1 MKSGLF
7 ILIVCLLFPAYV
19 CADTSKHALEENR
32 KLLHSLD
39 SLLEQ
44 QDLFVR
50 VKEERIKQ
58 LKMQYSRVKDVKELY
73 AMNRMVYLEYRVYDA
88 DSALHYI
95 NKNIQLAQQTNNRT
109 WEVVSLLEQSF
120 VLTSSGLLTEALKA
134 VSDIQ
139 PEELPQNL
147 RSEYFGRLCTLYSR
161 LRDYSSENSQLS
173 EHYNNLQKAFRDS
186 VYLTATPDELR
197 YWNCRAWLYLG
208 TPEIEPVKQAFE
220 ENKQTLSNDSRKY
233 SIATYNLSAIYR
245 SENNESKYL
254 ENLILSAMADIRSVN
269 GDIGSLQEIAEYL
282 FKHGEIDRAYNYI
295 LYCSQKA
302 MLFHNRVRI
311 VKMSH
316 LQNQIYK
323 AYQEQSRTQQKRLQ
337 ASLIAVSFLFLVL
350 IGAFLFIRKQMRRLK
365 EANLKLDSTNQKL
378 SVNMDALSTAHQRL
392 EEVNMQLKDLN
403 TQLQEVND
411 QLRESN
417 YVKEEYIGYVFNICS
432 TYISKLEEFRKN
444 INRKLKVGQIEDVK
458 AITDSSA
465 TASNELKEF
474 YQNFDTIFLH
484 LYPDFVGDF
493 NALLL
498 PEERIEL
505 KEGELLNTELRIH
518 ALIRL
523 GITDSVKIA
532 DFLHCSAQTVYNN
545 RLRTRNKIHYPERRF
560 YKCSEKARKIQSV
573 SPALYYRFH
582 LKSLL
587 PSLSFSENNTN
598 NQAFIHFNS
607 LLRLFTSQS
616 KQPLLRIPLPQRS
629 KLKTYVNY

>member
-39 SLLEQ
+39 NLLEQ

-350 IGAFLFIRKQMRRLK
+350 IGALLFIRKQMRRLK

-458 AITDSSA
+458 AMTDSSA

-532 DFLHCSAQTVYNN
+532 DFLHCSTQTVYNN
-545 RLRTRNKIHYPERRF
+545 RLRTRNKSIIPKEDF
-560 YKCSEKARKIQSV
+560 INAVKKLGKYKA
-573 SPALYYRFH
+573 
-582 LKSLL
+582 
-587 PSLSFSENNTN
+587 
-598 NQAFIHFNS
+598 
-607 LLRLFTSQS
+607 
-616 KQPLLRIPLPQRS
+616 
-629 KLKTYVNY
+629 

>member
-7 ILIVCLLFPAYV
+7 ILIVCLLFPAYA

-50 VKEERIKQ
+50 VKEERIQQ

-73 AMNRMVYLEYRVYDA
+73 AMNRMIYLEYRVYDA

-95 NKNIQLAQQTNNRT
+95 NKNIQLAQQTDNRT

-432 TYISKLEEFRKN
+432 TYISKLEEFRKS

-545 RLRTRNKIHYPERRF
+545 RLRTRNKSIIPKEDF
-560 YKCSEKARKIQSV
+560 INAVKKLGKYKA
-573 SPALYYRFH
+573 
-582 LKSLL
+582 
-587 PSLSFSENNTN
+587 
-598 NQAFIHFNS
+598 
-607 LLRLFTSQS
+607 
-616 KQPLLRIPLPQRS
+616 
-629 KLKTYVNY
+629 

>member
-197 YWNCRAWLYLG
+197 YWNCRAWLYMG

-316 LQNQIYK
+316 LQKQIYK

-392 EEVNMQLKDLN
+392 EEVNIQLKDLN

-458 AITDSSA
+458 AMTDSSA

-545 RLRTRNKIHYPERRF
+545 RLRTRNKSIIPKEDF
-560 YKCSEKARKIQSV
+560 INAVKKLGKYKA
-573 SPALYYRFH
+573 
-582 LKSLL
+582 
-587 PSLSFSENNTN
+587 
-598 NQAFIHFNS
+598 
-607 LLRLFTSQS
+607 
-616 KQPLLRIPLPQRS
+616 
-629 KLKTYVNY
+629 

>member
-208 TPEIEPVKQAFE
+208 TPKIEPVKQAFE

-458 AITDSSA
+458 AMTDSSA

-545 RLRTRNKIHYPERRF
+545 RLRTRNKSIIPKEDF
-560 YKCSEKARKIQSV
+560 INAVKKLGKYKA
-573 SPALYYRFH
+573 
-582 LKSLL
+582 
-587 PSLSFSENNTN
+587 
-598 NQAFIHFNS
+598 
-607 LLRLFTSQS
+607 
-616 KQPLLRIPLPQRS
+616 
-629 KLKTYVNY
+629 

>member
-50 VKEERIKQ
+50 VKEKRIKQ

-134 VSDIQ
+134 VSDIR

-161 LRDYSSENSQLS
+161 LRDYSSENFQLS
-173 EHYNNLQKAFRDS
+173 EYYNDLQKAFRDS

-378 SVNMDALSTAHQRL
+378 SVNMNALSTAHQRL

-458 AITDSSA
+458 AMTDSSA

-545 RLRTRNKIHYPERRF
+545 RLRTRNKSIIPKEDF
-560 YKCSEKARKIQSV
+560 INAVKKLGKYKA
-573 SPALYYRFH
+573 
-582 LKSLL
+582 
-587 PSLSFSENNTN
+587 
-598 NQAFIHFNS
+598 
-607 LLRLFTSQS
+607 
-616 KQPLLRIPLPQRS
+616 
-629 KLKTYVNY
+629 

>member
-95 NKNIQLAQQTNNRT
+95 NKNIQLAQQTDNRT

-432 TYISKLEEFRKN
+432 TYISKLEEFRKS

-458 AITDSSA
+458 TMTDSSA

-545 RLRTRNKIHYPERRF
+545 RLRTRNKSIIPKEDF
-560 YKCSEKARKIQSV
+560 INAVKKLGKYKA
-573 SPALYYRFH
+573 
-582 LKSLL
+582 
-587 PSLSFSENNTN
+587 
-598 NQAFIHFNS
+598 
-607 LLRLFTSQS
+607 
-616 KQPLLRIPLPQRS
+616 
-629 KLKTYVNY
+629 

>member
-378 SVNMDALSTAHQRL
+378 SVNMVGLSTAPQRQ

-545 RLRTRNKIHYPERRF
+545 RLRTRNKSIIPKEDF
-560 YKCSEKARKIQSV
+560 INAVKKLGKYKA
-573 SPALYYRFH
+573 
-582 LKSLL
+582 
-587 PSLSFSENNTN
+587 
-598 NQAFIHFNS
+598 
-607 LLRLFTSQS
+607 
-616 KQPLLRIPLPQRS
+616 
-629 KLKTYVNY
+629 

>member
-173 EHYNNLQKAFRDS
+173 EHYNNLQKAFRYS

-197 YWNCRAWLYLG
+197 YWNCRAWLYMG

-392 EEVNMQLKDLN
+392 EEVNIQLKDLN

-458 AITDSSA
+458 AMTDSSA

-545 RLRTRNKIHYPERRF
+545 RLRTRNKSIIPKEDF
-560 YKCSEKARKIQSV
+560 INAVKKLGKYKA
-573 SPALYYRFH
+573 
-582 LKSLL
+582 
-587 PSLSFSENNTN
+587 
-598 NQAFIHFNS
+598 
-607 LLRLFTSQS
+607 
-616 KQPLLRIPLPQRS
+616 
-629 KLKTYVNY
+629 

>member
-7 ILIVCLLFPAYV
+7 ILIICLLFPAYV

-208 TPEIEPVKQAFE
+208 IPEIEPVKQAFE

-350 IGAFLFIRKQMRRLK
+350 IGAFLFIRKQMHRLK

-458 AITDSSA
+458 AMTDSSA

-545 RLRTRNKIHYPERRF
+545 RLRTRNKSIIPKEDF
-560 YKCSEKARKIQSV
+560 INAVKKLGKYKA
-573 SPALYYRFH
+573 
-582 LKSLL
+582 
-587 PSLSFSENNTN
+587 
-598 NQAFIHFNS
+598 
-607 LLRLFTSQS
+607 
-616 KQPLLRIPLPQRS
+616 
-629 KLKTYVNY
+629 

>member
-350 IGAFLFIRKQMRRLK
+350 IGALLFIRKQMRRLK
-365 EANLKLDSTNQKL
+365 EANLKLDNTNQKL

-458 AITDSSA
+458 AMTDSSA

-484 LYPDFVGDF
+484 LYPDFVGAF

-545 RLRTRNKIHYPERRF
+545 RLRTRNKSIIPKEDF
-560 YKCSEKARKIQSV
+560 INAVKKLGKYKA
-573 SPALYYRFH
+573 
-582 LKSLL
+582 
-587 PSLSFSENNTN
+587 
-598 NQAFIHFNS
+598 
-607 LLRLFTSQS
+607 
-616 KQPLLRIPLPQRS
+616 
-629 KLKTYVNY
+629 

>member
-109 WEVVSLLEQSF
+109 WEVVSMLEQSF

-350 IGAFLFIRKQMRRLK
+350 IGALLFIRKQMRRLK
-365 EANLKLDSTNQKL
+365 EANLKLDNTNQKL

-458 AITDSSA
+458 AMTDSSA

-545 RLRTRNKIHYPERRF
+545 RLRTRNKSIIPKEDF
-560 YKCSEKARKIQSV
+560 INAVKKLGKYKA
-573 SPALYYRFH
+573 
-582 LKSLL
+582 
-587 PSLSFSENNTN
+587 
-598 NQAFIHFNS
+598 
-607 LLRLFTSQS
+607 
-616 KQPLLRIPLPQRS
+616 
-629 KLKTYVNY
+629 

>member
-1 MKSGLF
+1 MKSDLF
-7 ILIVCLLFPAYV
+7 ILIICLLFPAYA

-245 SENNESKYL
+245 SENNDSKYL

-444 INRKLKVGQIEDVK
+444 INRKLKVGQLEDVK
-458 AITDSSA
+458 AMTDSSA

-545 RLRTRNKIHYPERRF
+545 RLRTRNKSIIPKEDF
-560 YKCSEKARKIQSV
+560 INAVKKLGKYKA
-573 SPALYYRFH
+573 
-582 LKSLL
+582 
-587 PSLSFSENNTN
+587 
-598 NQAFIHFNS
+598 
-607 LLRLFTSQS
+607 
-616 KQPLLRIPLPQRS
+616 
-629 KLKTYVNY
+629 

>member
-58 LKMQYSRVKDVKELY
+58 LKMQYSRVKDVKDLY

-350 IGAFLFIRKQMRRLK
+350 IGALLFFRKQMRRLK
-365 EANLKLDSTNQKL
+365 DANLKLDNTNQKL

-458 AITDSSA
+458 AMTDSSA

-545 RLRTRNKIHYPERRF
+545 RLRTRNKSIIPKEDF
-560 YKCSEKARKIQSV
+560 INAVKKLGKYKA
-573 SPALYYRFH
+573 
-582 LKSLL
+582 
-587 PSLSFSENNTN
+587 
-598 NQAFIHFNS
+598 
-607 LLRLFTSQS
+607 
-616 KQPLLRIPLPQRS
+616 
-629 KLKTYVNY
+629 

>member
-197 YWNCRAWLYLG
+197 YWNCRAWLYMG

-302 MLFHNRVRI
+302 MLFHNRVQI

-392 EEVNMQLKDLN
+392 EEVNIQLKDLN

-458 AITDSSA
+458 AMTDSSA

-545 RLRTRNKIHYPERRF
+545 RLRTRNKSIIPKEDF
-560 YKCSEKARKIQSV
+560 INAVKKLGKYKA
-573 SPALYYRFH
+573 
-582 LKSLL
+582 
-587 PSLSFSENNTN
+587 
-598 NQAFIHFNS
+598 
-607 LLRLFTSQS
+607 
-616 KQPLLRIPLPQRS
+616 
-629 KLKTYVNY
+629 

>member
-197 YWNCRAWLYLG
+197 YWNCRAWLYMG

-392 EEVNMQLKDLN
+392 EEVNIQLKDLN

-458 AITDSSA
+458 AMTDSSA

-545 RLRTRNKIHYPERRF
+545 RFRTRNKSIIPKEDF
-560 YKCSEKARKIQSV
+560 INAVKKLGKYKA
-573 SPALYYRFH
+573 
-582 LKSLL
+582 
-587 PSLSFSENNTN
+587 
-598 NQAFIHFNS
+598 
-607 LLRLFTSQS
+607 
-616 KQPLLRIPLPQRS
+616 
-629 KLKTYVNY
+629 

>member
-378 SVNMDALSTAHQRL
+378 SVNMDVLSTAHQRL
-392 EEVNMQLKDLN
+392 EEVNIQLKDLN

-458 AITDSSA
+458 AMTDSSA

-545 RLRTRNKIHYPERRF
+545 RLRTRNKSIIPKEDF
-560 YKCSEKARKIQSV
+560 INAVKKLGKYKA
-573 SPALYYRFH
+573 
-582 LKSLL
+582 
-587 PSLSFSENNTN
+587 
-598 NQAFIHFNS
+598 
-607 LLRLFTSQS
+607 
-616 KQPLLRIPLPQRS
+616 
-629 KLKTYVNY
+629 

>member
-186 VYLTATPDELR
+186 VYLTAPPDELR
-197 YWNCRAWLYLG
+197 YWNCRAWLYMG

-392 EEVNMQLKDLN
+392 EEVNIQLKDLN

-458 AITDSSA
+458 AMTDSSA

-545 RLRTRNKIHYPERRF
+545 RLRTRNKSIIPKEDF
-560 YKCSEKARKIQSV
+560 INAVKKLGKYKA
-573 SPALYYRFH
+573 
-582 LKSLL
+582 
-587 PSLSFSENNTN
+587 
-598 NQAFIHFNS
+598 
-607 LLRLFTSQS
+607 
-616 KQPLLRIPLPQRS
+616 
-629 KLKTYVNY
+629 

>member
-7 ILIVCLLFPAYV
+7 ILIVCLLFPAYA

-50 VKEERIKQ
+50 VKEERIQQ

-73 AMNRMVYLEYRVYDA
+73 AMNRMIYLEYRVYDA

-134 VSDIQ
+134 VSDIR

-161 LRDYSSENSQLS
+161 LRDYSSENFQLS
-173 EHYNNLQKAFRDS
+173 EYYNDLQKAFRDS

-458 AITDSSA
+458 AMTDSSA

-505 KEGELLNTELRIH
+505 KESELLNTELRIH

-545 RLRTRNKIHYPERRF
+545 RLRTRNKSIIPKEDF
-560 YKCSEKARKIQSV
+560 INAVKKLGKYKA
-573 SPALYYRFH
+573 
-582 LKSLL
+582 
-587 PSLSFSENNTN
+587 
-598 NQAFIHFNS
+598 
-607 LLRLFTSQS
+607 
-616 KQPLLRIPLPQRS
+616 
-629 KLKTYVNY
+629 

>member
-139 PEELPQNL
+139 PEELSQNL

-197 YWNCRAWLYLG
+197 YWNCRAWLYMG

-392 EEVNMQLKDLN
+392 EEVNIQLKDLN

-458 AITDSSA
+458 AMTDSSA

-545 RLRTRNKIHYPERRF
+545 RLRTRNKSIIPKEDF
-560 YKCSEKARKIQSV
+560 INAVKKLGKYKA
-573 SPALYYRFH
+573 
-582 LKSLL
+582 
-587 PSLSFSENNTN
+587 
-598 NQAFIHFNS
+598 
-607 LLRLFTSQS
+607 
-616 KQPLLRIPLPQRS
+616 
-629 KLKTYVNY
+629 

>member
-7 ILIVCLLFPAYV
+7 ILIICLLFPAYV

-208 TPEIEPVKQAFE
+208 TPKIEPVKQAFE

-458 AITDSSA
+458 AMTDSSA

-545 RLRTRNKIHYPERRF
+545 RLRTRNKSIIPKEDF
-560 YKCSEKARKIQSV
+560 INAVKKLGKYKA
-573 SPALYYRFH
+573 
-582 LKSLL
+582 
-587 PSLSFSENNTN
+587 
-598 NQAFIHFNS
+598 
-607 LLRLFTSQS
+607 
-616 KQPLLRIPLPQRS
+616 
-629 KLKTYVNY
+629 

>member
-233 SIATYNLSAIYR
+233 SIATYNLSAISP

-254 ENLILSAMADIRSVN
+254 DNLILSPMADIRSVN
-269 GDIGSLQEIAEYL
+269 RDIGSLQEIAEYL

-350 IGAFLFIRKQMRRLK
+350 IGALLFIRKQMRRLK
-365 EANLKLDSTNQKL
+365 EANLKLDNTNQKL

-458 AITDSSA
+458 AMTDSSA

-545 RLRTRNKIHYPERRF
+545 RLRTRNKSIIPKEDF
-560 YKCSEKARKIQSV
+560 INAVKKLGKYKA
-573 SPALYYRFH
+573 
-582 LKSLL
+582 
-587 PSLSFSENNTN
+587 
-598 NQAFIHFNS
+598 
-607 LLRLFTSQS
+607 
-616 KQPLLRIPLPQRS
+616 
-629 KLKTYVNY
+629 

>member
-197 YWNCRAWLYLG
+197 YWNCRAWLYMG

-392 EEVNMQLKDLN
+392 EEVNIQLKDLN

-458 AITDSSA
+458 AMTDSSA

-498 PEERIEL
+498 PEERIKL

-545 RLRTRNKIHYPERRF
+545 RLRTRNKSIIPKEDF
-560 YKCSEKARKIQSV
+560 INAVKKLGKYKA
-573 SPALYYRFH
+573 
-582 LKSLL
+582 
-587 PSLSFSENNTN
+587 
-598 NQAFIHFNS
+598 
-607 LLRLFTSQS
+607 
-616 KQPLLRIPLPQRS
+616 
-629 KLKTYVNY
+629 

>member
-350 IGAFLFIRKQMRRLK
+350 IGALLFIRKQMRRLK
-365 EANLKLDSTNQKL
+365 EANLKLDNTNQKL
-378 SVNMDALSTAHQRL
+378 SVNMNALSTAHQRL

-458 AITDSSA
+458 AMTDSSA

-545 RLRTRNKIHYPERRF
+545 RLRTRNKSIIPKEDF
-560 YKCSEKARKIQSV
+560 INAVKKLGKYKA
-573 SPALYYRFH
+573 
-582 LKSLL
+582 
-587 PSLSFSENNTN
+587 
-598 NQAFIHFNS
+598 
-607 LLRLFTSQS
+607 
-616 KQPLLRIPLPQRS
+616 
-629 KLKTYVNY
+629 

>member
-350 IGAFLFIRKQMRRLK
+350 IGALLFIRKQMHRLK
-365 EANLKLDSTNQKL
+365 EANLKLDNTNQKL

-458 AITDSSA
+458 AMTDSSA

-545 RLRTRNKIHYPERRF
+545 RLRTRNKSIIPKEDF
-560 YKCSEKARKIQSV
+560 INAVKKLGKYKA
-573 SPALYYRFH
+573 
-582 LKSLL
+582 
-587 PSLSFSENNTN
+587 
-598 NQAFIHFNS
+598 
-607 LLRLFTSQS
+607 
-616 KQPLLRIPLPQRS
+616 
-629 KLKTYVNY
+629 

>member
-316 LQNQIYK
+316 LQNQVYK

-458 AITDSSA
+458 AMTDSSA

-484 LYPDFVGDF
+484 LYPDFVSDF

-545 RLRTRNKIHYPERRF
+545 RLRTRNKSIIPKEDF
-560 YKCSEKARKIQSV
+560 INAVKKLGKYKA
-573 SPALYYRFH
+573 
-582 LKSLL
+582 
-587 PSLSFSENNTN
+587 
-598 NQAFIHFNS
+598 
-607 LLRLFTSQS
+607 
-616 KQPLLRIPLPQRS
+616 
-629 KLKTYVNY
+629 

>member
-197 YWNCRAWLYLG
+197 YWNCRAWLYMG

-392 EEVNMQLKDLN
+392 EEVNIQLKDLN

-458 AITDSSA
+458 AMTDSSA

-505 KEGELLNTELRIH
+505 KEGELLNTELCIH

-545 RLRTRNKIHYPERRF
+545 RLRTRNKSIIPKEDF
-560 YKCSEKARKIQSV
+560 INAVKKLGKYKA
-573 SPALYYRFH
+573 
-582 LKSLL
+582 
-587 PSLSFSENNTN
+587 
-598 NQAFIHFNS
+598 
-607 LLRLFTSQS
+607 
-616 KQPLLRIPLPQRS
+616 
-629 KLKTYVNY
+629 

>member
-120 VLTSSGLLTEALKA
+120 VLTSSGLLTEALKT

-197 YWNCRAWLYLG
+197 YWNCRAWLYMG

-392 EEVNMQLKDLN
+392 EEVNIQLKDLN

-458 AITDSSA
+458 AMTDSSA

-545 RLRTRNKIHYPERRF
+545 RLRTRNKSIIPKEDF
-560 YKCSEKARKIQSV
+560 INAVKKLGKYKA
-573 SPALYYRFH
+573 
-582 LKSLL
+582 
-587 PSLSFSENNTN
+587 
-598 NQAFIHFNS
+598 
-607 LLRLFTSQS
+607 
-616 KQPLLRIPLPQRS
+616 
-629 KLKTYVNY
+629 

>member
-7 ILIVCLLFPAYV
+7 ILIVCLLFPAYA

-50 VKEERIKQ
+50 VKEERIQQ

-73 AMNRMVYLEYRVYDA
+73 AMNRMIYLEYRVYDA

-161 LRDYSSENSQLS
+161 LRDYSSENFQLS
-173 EHYNNLQKAFRDS
+173 EYYNDLQKAFRDS

-458 AITDSSA
+458 AMTDSSA

-545 RLRTRNKIHYPERRF
+545 RLRTRNKSIIPKEDF
-560 YKCSEKARKIQSV
+560 INAVKKLGKYKA
-573 SPALYYRFH
+573 
-582 LKSLL
+582 
-587 PSLSFSENNTN
+587 
-598 NQAFIHFNS
+598 
-607 LLRLFTSQS
+607 
-616 KQPLLRIPLPQRS
+616 
-629 KLKTYVNY
+629 

>member
-316 LQNQIYK
+316 LQNQVYK

-458 AITDSSA
+458 AMTDSSA

-532 DFLHCSAQTVYNN
+532 DFLHCSAQTIYNN
-545 RLRTRNKIHYPERRF
+545 RLRTRNKSIIPKEDF
-560 YKCSEKARKIQSV
+560 INAVKKLGKYKA
-573 SPALYYRFH
+573 
-582 LKSLL
+582 
-587 PSLSFSENNTN
+587 
-598 NQAFIHFNS
+598 
-607 LLRLFTSQS
+607 
-616 KQPLLRIPLPQRS
+616 
-629 KLKTYVNY
+629 

>member
-350 IGAFLFIRKQMRRLK
+350 IGALLFIRKQMRRLK
-365 EANLKLDSTNQKL
+365 EANLKLDNTNQKL

-545 RLRTRNKIHYPERRF
+545 RLRTRNKSIIPKEDF
-560 YKCSEKARKIQSV
+560 INAVKKLGKYKA
-573 SPALYYRFH
+573 
-582 LKSLL
+582 
-587 PSLSFSENNTN
+587 
-598 NQAFIHFNS
+598 
-607 LLRLFTSQS
+607 
-616 KQPLLRIPLPQRS
+616 
-629 KLKTYVNY
+629 

>member
-120 VLTSSGLLTEALKA
+120 VLTASGLLTEALKA

-197 YWNCRAWLYLG
+197 YWNCRAWLYMG

-392 EEVNMQLKDLN
+392 EEVNIQLKDLN

-458 AITDSSA
+458 AMTDSSA

-545 RLRTRNKIHYPERRF
+545 RLRTRNKSIIPKEDF
-560 YKCSEKARKIQSV
+560 INAVKKLGKYKA
-573 SPALYYRFH
+573 
-582 LKSLL
+582 
-587 PSLSFSENNTN
+587 
-598 NQAFIHFNS
+598 
-607 LLRLFTSQS
+607 
-616 KQPLLRIPLPQRS
+616 
-629 KLKTYVNY
+629 

>member
-173 EHYNNLQKAFRDS
+173 EHYNNLQKTFRDS

-392 EEVNMQLKDLN
+392 EEANMQLKDLN

-458 AITDSSA
+458 AMTDSSA

-545 RLRTRNKIHYPERRF
+545 RLRTRNKSIIPKEDF
-560 YKCSEKARKIQSV
+560 INAVKKLGKYKA
-573 SPALYYRFH
+573 
-582 LKSLL
+582 
-587 PSLSFSENNTN
+587 
-598 NQAFIHFNS
+598 
-607 LLRLFTSQS
+607 
-616 KQPLLRIPLPQRS
+616 
-629 KLKTYVNY
+629 

>member
-1 MKSGLF
+1 MKSDLF
-7 ILIVCLLFPAYV
+7 ILIVCLLFPAYA

-245 SENNESKYL
+245 SENNDSKYL

-432 TYISKLEEFRKN
+432 TYISKLEEFRKS

-458 AITDSSA
+458 TMTDSSA

-545 RLRTRNKIHYPERRF
+545 RLRTRNKSIIPKEDF
-560 YKCSEKARKIQSV
+560 INAVKKLGKYKA
-573 SPALYYRFH
+573 
-582 LKSLL
+582 
-587 PSLSFSENNTN
+587 
-598 NQAFIHFNS
+598 
-607 LLRLFTSQS
+607 
-616 KQPLLRIPLPQRS
+616 
-629 KLKTYVNY
+629 

>member
-269 GDIGSLQEIAEYL
+269 GDIGPLQEIAEYL

-545 RLRTRNKIHYPERRF
+545 RLRTRNKSIIPKEDF
-560 YKCSEKARKIQSV
+560 INAVKKLGKYKA
-573 SPALYYRFH
+573 
-582 LKSLL
+582 
-587 PSLSFSENNTN
+587 
-598 NQAFIHFNS
+598 
-607 LLRLFTSQS
+607 
-616 KQPLLRIPLPQRS
+616 
-629 KLKTYVNY
+629 

>member
-7 ILIVCLLFPAYV
+7 ILIICLLFPAYV

-444 INRKLKVGQIEDVK
+444 INRKLKVGQLEDVK
-458 AITDSSA
+458 AMTDSSA

-545 RLRTRNKIHYPERRF
+545 RLRTRNKSIIPKEDF
-560 YKCSEKARKIQSV
+560 INAVKKLGKYKA
-573 SPALYYRFH
+573 
-582 LKSLL
+582 
-587 PSLSFSENNTN
+587 
-598 NQAFIHFNS
+598 
-607 LLRLFTSQS
+607 
-616 KQPLLRIPLPQRS
+616 
-629 KLKTYVNY
+629 

>member
-197 YWNCRAWLYLG
+197 YWNCRAWLYMG

-365 EANLKLDSTNQKL
+365 EANLKLDGTNQKL

-392 EEVNMQLKDLN
+392 EEVNIQLKDLN

-458 AITDSSA
+458 AMTDSSA

-545 RLRTRNKIHYPERRF
+545 RLRTRNKSIIPKEDF
-560 YKCSEKARKIQSV
+560 INAVKKLGKYKA
-573 SPALYYRFH
+573 
-582 LKSLL
+582 
-587 PSLSFSENNTN
+587 
-598 NQAFIHFNS
+598 
-607 LLRLFTSQS
+607 
-616 KQPLLRIPLPQRS
+616 
-629 KLKTYVNY
+629 

>member
-302 MLFHNRVRI
+302 MFFHNRVRI

-392 EEVNMQLKDLN
+392 EEVNIQLKDLN

-458 AITDSSA
+458 AMTDSSA

-545 RLRTRNKIHYPERRF
+545 RLRTRNKSIIPKEDF
-560 YKCSEKARKIQSV
+560 INAVKKLGKYKA
-573 SPALYYRFH
+573 
-582 LKSLL
+582 
-587 PSLSFSENNTN
+587 
-598 NQAFIHFNS
+598 
-607 LLRLFTSQS
+607 
-616 KQPLLRIPLPQRS
+616 
-629 KLKTYVNY
+629 

>member
-392 EEVNMQLKDLN
+392 EEANMQLKDLN

-545 RLRTRNKIHYPERRF
+545 RLRTRNKSIISKEDF
-560 YKCSEKARKIQSV
+560 INAVKKLGKYKA
-573 SPALYYRFH
+573 
-582 LKSLL
+582 
-587 PSLSFSENNTN
+587 
-598 NQAFIHFNS
+598 
-607 LLRLFTSQS
+607 
-616 KQPLLRIPLPQRS
+616 
-629 KLKTYVNY
+629 